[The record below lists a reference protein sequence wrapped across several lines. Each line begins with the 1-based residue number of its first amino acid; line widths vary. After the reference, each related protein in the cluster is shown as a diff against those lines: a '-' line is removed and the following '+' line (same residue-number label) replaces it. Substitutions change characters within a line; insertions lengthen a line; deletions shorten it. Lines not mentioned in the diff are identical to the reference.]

1 MVRRQTV
8 LGQIR
13 ARLMERMMMGDG
25 AITIGVTD
33 PLTIGAVTT
42 GAMIVPMIVPMIG
55 AVIIGVKIAQMIGAP
70 IIGAKIK
77 RLAPKKTRKKI
88 T

>member
-8 LGQIR
+8 WGQIQ
-13 ARLMERMMMGDG
+13 ACPMGSMMMGDG

-42 GAMIVPMIVPMIG
+42 GAKIAPMIG
-55 AVIIGVKIAQMIGAP
+55 AVTTGAKIAQMIGGP
-70 IIGAKIK
+70 IIGAKTK